1 MRTCPK
7 CEQANPDEAHFCH
20 QCGTPFEQ
28 GKPEATPAEVDEDHL
43 WRMFIGPSKTVLF
56 SLSGWTW
63 DRADRYYMGQF
74 RKFGTGQ
81 TPRFAL
87 TWHWP
92 AFLVPPFLWFL
103 YRKMYLYAA
112 VYLVGPAIA
121 FVLTQ
126 DPTVTFVWQLIA
138 GATANYL
145 YFWHIKD
152 HLRHIR
158 EHAGPHRAFPEGILR
173 DTGGVQPYVFVLGIM
188 LHLLVLVA
196 ILQGPPPE
204 DGIEEQG
211 PSQEIDPQVF

>member
-63 DRADRYYMGQF
+63 DRADRYYMEQF
-74 RKFGTGQ
+74 RKFGAGP

>member
-63 DRADRYYMGQF
+63 DRADRYYMEQF
-74 RKFGTGQ
+74 RKFGAGP

-188 LHLLVLVA
+188 LHLLVLMV

>member
-1 MRTCPK
+1 MRTCPQ
-7 CEQANPDEAHFCH
+7 CEQANPDEAKFCH

-28 GKPEATPAEVDEDHL
+28 VKPEATPAEVDGDHL
-43 WRMFIGPSKTVLF
+43 WRTFIGPSKTVLF

-63 DRADRYYMGQF
+63 DCPDRYYMEQF
-74 RKFGTGQ
+74 RKFGVGP

-158 EHAGPHRAFPEGILR
+158 EQAGSHRAIPEGVLR

-188 LHLLVLVA
+188 LHLLVLMV

-204 DGIEEQG
+204 DGIGEQG
-211 PSQEIDPQVF
+211 PSQETDPQVF